1 MLLLLLSVTCL
12 NDVSVTA
19 HVDADEV
26 VIVVDVL
33 QFPLLFL
40 GVILCVVVLIL
51 LLVTIL
57 LLFLFVMY

>member
-26 VIVVDVL
+26 VIVVVVL
-33 QFPLLFL
+33 QFPPLFL
-40 GVILCVVVLIL
+40 GVILA
-51 LLVTIL
+51 
-57 LLFLFVMY
+57 LLF